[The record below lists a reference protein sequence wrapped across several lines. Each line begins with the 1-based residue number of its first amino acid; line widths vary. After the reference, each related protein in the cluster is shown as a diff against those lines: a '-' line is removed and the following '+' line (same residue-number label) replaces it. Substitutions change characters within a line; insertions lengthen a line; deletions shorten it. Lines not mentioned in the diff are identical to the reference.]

1 VETNATPAPD
11 DGAAATS
18 SRFRQWLRDQWR
30 ALYGNARL
38 RGILQFLGAAFL
50 VLAGVILAGA
60 SVQNF
65 WYWVFLIAGLAFTG
79 LNIALTT
86 AASRFEQKS
95 ASTLETAQ
103 TTINNLHDDVA
114 RAKASETNAIGR
126 ADEVADEVAELRSVV
141 KEQMETLL
149 RALCEAF
156 SFDAT
161 ERITIYRPAAQ
172 GELKLIARYSQDLD
186 LRKVDE
192 ANRTR
197 AFELSHGLIGRVAK
211 TGIRQTRADGPPPT
225 DRALYRKWQREL
237 GLTHK
242 TAMAELRMK
251 SRTYDVVAID
261 QDGNQGRAVVALEST
276 EGESDE
282 VRALGQAIDTATV
295 VLPMITT
302 LVALLA
308 SMPTDDLWKEND
320 HGDGF

>member
-1 VETNATPAPD
+1 MGTSDTPAPD
-11 DGAAATS
+11 GGATAAS
-18 SRFRQWLRDQWR
+18 GRLRQWLAGRWCD
-30 ALYGNARL
+30 LYGNARL
-38 RGILQFLGAAFL
+38 RGILQFLGAASL
-50 VLAGVILAGA
+50 VVAGVILSAA
-60 SVQNF
+60 SFQNF
-65 WYWVFLIAGLAFTG
+65 WYWTFLIGGLAFTG
-79 LNIALTT
+79 LNIALST
-86 AASRFEQKS
+86 AASRSEQKS
-95 ASTLETAQ
+95 TTKLENALTS
-103 TTINNLHDDVA
+103 INDLQKDVA
-114 RAKASETNAIGR
+114 DAKASETNAIGR

-149 RALCEAF
+149 RALCEAY

-161 ERITIYRPAAQ
+161 ERITIYRPAAR

-192 ANRTR
+192 ANRSR

-211 TGIRQTRADGPPPT
+211 TGIRQTRGDGPPPT
-225 DRALYRKWQREL
+225 DRAQYRKWQREL

-308 SMPTDDLWKEND
+308 SMPANDLWKENAD
-320 HGDGF
+320 GDGF